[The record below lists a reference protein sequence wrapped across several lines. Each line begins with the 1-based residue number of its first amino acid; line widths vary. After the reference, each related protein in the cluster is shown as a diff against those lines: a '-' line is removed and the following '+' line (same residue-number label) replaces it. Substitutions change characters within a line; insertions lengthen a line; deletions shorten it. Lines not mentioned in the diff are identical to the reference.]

1 MRRLGNT
8 LYVLTDGHY
17 LSLKDENVVVENHGE
32 VIAMVPL
39 QALESILSFS
49 YAGASPALMGAC
61 SEKGVSLAFYSQRG
75 RYLGSVSGGWNGNV
89 LLRQRQ
95 YLACASEEDSLP
107 WAKSFLLGKI
117 YNAKWTLERAAR
129 DHPLRVPVDRIK
141 FLSTRLSQ
149 FLRDV
154 KEAPS
159 YQRILGLEGE
169 AAQCYFE
176 GFRHMILRDETAFA
190 FGERTRRPPLDR
202 MNALLSFAYSILA
215 RDCEHALSGVG
226 LDPFAGFLHRLRPGR
241 PSLALDLMEE
251 LRAPFAD
258 RLVLSLVNKRMIR
271 ENDFRVQE
279 DGATFLNETGR
290 KTFFQAWQERKKE
303 EITHPF
309 LKEKIP
315 WGIVPHVQALLLARA
330 LRRDLDGYLPFFW
343 K

>member
-17 LSLKDENVVVENHGE
+17 LSLREENVVVENHGKI
-32 VIAMVPL
+32 VAMVPL
-39 QALESILSFS
+39 QALESILCFS

-61 SEKGVSLAFYSQRG
+61 VDKGVSLSFYSQRG
-75 RYLGSVSGGWNGNV
+75 RYFGSVSGGWSGNV

-95 YLACASEEDSLP
+95 YMAGASEEDSLP

-117 YNAKWTLERAAR
+117 YNARWMLERATR

-141 FLSTRLSQ
+141 FLSGRLSQ
-149 FLRDV
+149 FMADV

-159 YQRILGLEGE
+159 YQRLLGLEGE

-176 GFRHMILRDETAFA
+176 GFRHMILRDEPAFE
-190 FGERTRRPPLDR
+190 FYGRTRRPPLDR

-226 LDPFAGFLHRLRPGR
+226 LDPYAGFLHRLRPGR
-241 PSLALDLMEE
+241 PSLALDLIEE

-258 RLVLSLVNKRMIR
+258 RVVLSLVNKKMIQA
-271 ENDFRVQE
+271 NDFLVQE

-290 KTFFQAWQERKKE
+290 KTFLQAWQGRKKE
-303 EITHPF
+303 EITHPY

-330 LRRDLDGYLPFFW
+330 LRGDLDGYPPFFW